1 MLAKGRRSDETL
13 QCFLVKVLDL
23 SLFFFFYSIKSGL
36 LWLLNL
42 YVAFLLNAN
51 DYALF

>member
-1 MLAKGRRSDETL
+1 MLAKGRRSDVTL

-23 SLFFFFYSIKSGL
+23 SPFFYSIKSGL